1 MNFCFDFHRFLL
13 FSIDIFKTLES
24 VMTLSSYFKE
34 NTLLVIKTYKTQSF
48 GTLGHCGLV
57 TDRRGE
63 QAGSERLEVE
73 GGGLLTSPRA
83 QKTNI
88 SLLTSVVTQHSQSV
102 LSWDEQV

>member
-1 MNFCFDFHRFLL
+1 MYKD
-13 FSIDIFKTLES
+13 
-24 VMTLSSYFKE
+24 
-34 NTLLVIKTYKTQSF
+34 VIKTYKTQSF
-48 GTLGHCGLV
+48 ASPGHCGLV

-88 SLLTSVVTQHSQSV
+88 SSPVLLLNTVSQS
-102 LSWDEQV
+102 SAGMNKFETTKHIKRF